1 MRLYC
6 FPHAGAGV
14 SAFARWPEL
23 LGPKTEVVPVLL
35 PGRDARRR
43 ETRITGRRALFA
55 DLLRHHGP
63 VPATPY
69 VLYGHSLGGMVAYTV
84 ARALEQAG
92 RPAPSLVVVG
102 ACPPPDAR
110 VPLVQA
116 ADLPDCRLMEML
128 REFGAVPPETPRGGV
143 WQRAAL
149 KVIRDD
155 LRLAHALR
163 EAADG
168 PLSVP
173 LLAVSGDLDPLAGR
187 EVMAGWRRWTTG
199 PVVERTLPGD
209 HFFLRGPAL
218 PRLLAR
224 ACRIVQRGDAVPVPA
239 PSDPSARTRPTAW
252 TAPQQED
259 TPVKDSQ

>member
-6 FPHAGAGV
+6 FPHAGAGT
-14 SAFARWPEL
+14 SAFARWPEQF
-23 LGPKTEVVPVLL
+23 GPKVEAVPVLL

-43 ETRITGRRALFA
+43 ETRVTGRRALFA
-55 DLLRHHGP
+55 DLLRHHKP
-63 VPATPY
+63 VPSIPY
-69 VLYGHSLGGMVAYTV
+69 VLYGHSLGGMIAYSV

-92 RPAPSLVVVG
+92 RPAPALVVVG

-110 VPLVQA
+110 VRLVQA
-116 ADLPDCRLMEML
+116 ADLPDCQLMETL
-128 REFGAVPPETPRGGV
+128 REAGAVPPDTPRGGV
-143 WQRAAL
+143 WQRSAL

-155 LRLAHALR
+155 LRLAQSLR

-187 EVMAGWRRWTTG
+187 EVMAGWRDWTTG
-199 PVVERTLPGD
+199 PFVERTLPGD

-218 PRLLAR
+218 PRLLDR
-224 ACRIVQRGDAVPVPA
+224 ACRVVQRRTGTPESAGA
-239 PSDPSARTRPTAW
+239 ARTHPTVW
-252 TAPQQED
+252 TAPQLED
-259 TPVKDSQ
+259 SPVKDNK